1 MTAPCAEKES
11 MLHALLDGE
20 LDAANASSL
29 ETHLQS
35 CPACAQRLETLKAL
49 HERLAALPP
58 TPAPEALKGRIAA
71 MIGAEATRAHNGAA
85 RPKARPERPERPE
98 RPGRPGLLAGWL
110 AAGAMT
116 AVAASLVITP
126 LASGPSLPQQLAD
139 AHVRSLL
146 ADHLVDVPTSDRHVV
161 RPWFNGRIGF
171 NPPPAPDLAA
181 QGFPLVGG
189 RLDYAEGRPIAAI
202 VYRRRAHVINLF
214 VLPAPQGKLMGG
226 IQLPRPGPNPGGFS
240 MLHWTDKG
248 LDYWAVSDAEPG
260 ELQGFRAAF
269 EKAEG

>member
-1 MTAPCAEKES
+1 MSAPCPDKEP

-20 LDAANASSL
+20 LDAANASAL
-29 ETHLQS
+29 ETHLAA
-35 CPACAQRLETLKAL
+35 CPDCARRLEDLKAL
-49 HERLAALPP
+49 HERLTELPP
-58 TPAPEALKGRIAA
+58 TPAPEALKGRIEA
-71 MIGAEATRAHNGAA
+71 MIGAETRRAA
-85 RPKARPERPERPE
+85 RPAARWT
-98 RPGRPGLLAGWL
+98 RPGPLAGWL

-116 AVAASLVITP
+116 AVAASLVVTP
-126 LASGPSLPQQLAD
+126 LATGPSLPQQLAD

-171 NPPPAPDLAA
+171 APPPAPDLAA
-181 QGFPLVGG
+181 QGFPLIGG
-189 RLDYAEGRPIAAI
+189 RLDYADGRPIAAL

-214 VLPAPQGKLMGG
+214 VLPARRGLA
-226 IQLPRPGPNPGGFS
+226 LPRLGPARGGYA

-260 ELQGFRAAF
+260 ELNGFREAF
-269 EKAEG
+269 EKAAR

>member
-1 MTAPCAEKES
+1 MNAPCLDKES

-20 LDAANASSL
+20 LDAANASAL
-29 ETHLQS
+29 ETHLAA

-58 TPAPEALKGRIAA
+58 TPAPEALKGRIEA
-71 MIGAEATRAHNGAA
+71 MIGAEATKAA
-85 RPKARPERPERPE
+85 RRQARPA
-98 RPGRPGLLAGWL
+98 RPGLLAGWL

-116 AVAASLVITP
+116 AVAASLVVTP
-126 LASGPSLPQQLAD
+126 LATGPSLPQQLAD

-146 ADHLVDVPTSDRHVV
+146 ADHLVDVQTSDRHVV

-171 NPPPAPDLAA
+171 NPPPAPDLQA

-189 RLDYAEGRPIAAI
+189 RLDYADGRPIAAI

-226 IQLPRPGPNPGGFS
+226 VQLPRLGPNPGAFS

-248 LDYWAVSDAEPG
+248 LDYWAVSDADPA
-260 ELQGFRAAF
+260 ELKGFREAF

>member
-1 MTAPCAEKES
+1 MTAPCSDKEP

-20 LDAANASSL
+20 LDAANASAL

-35 CPACAQRLETLKAL
+35 CLACAQRLEMLKAL

-58 TPAPEALKGRIAA
+58 TPAPEALKARIEA
-71 MIGAEATRAHNGAA
+71 MIGREARKSS
-85 RPKARPERPERPE
+85 RLQPRER
-98 RPGRPGLLAGWL
+98 RPGLLAGWL

-116 AVAASLVITP
+116 AVAASLVVAPI
-126 LASGPSLPQQLAD
+126 AAGPSLPQQLAD
-139 AHVRSLL
+139 AHVRSLQ
-146 ADHLVDVPTSDRHVV
+146 ADHLVDIPTSDRHVV
-161 RPWFNGRIGF
+161 RPWFNGKIGF

-189 RLDYAEGRPIAAI
+189 RLDYADGRPIAAV

-214 VLPAPQGKLMGG
+214 VLPARGG
-226 IQLPRPGPNPGGFS
+226 LTLPRLGPAPDGYA

-248 LDYWAVSDAEPG
+248 LDYWAVSDAELS
-260 ELQGFRAAF
+260 ELNGFKEAF

>member
-1 MTAPCAEKES
+1 MTAPCADKEP

-20 LDAANASSL
+20 LDAANASAL
-29 ETHLQS
+29 ETHLQA
-35 CPACAQRLETLKAL
+35 CPACARRLQTLRTLHQRLAD
-49 HERLAALPP
+49 LPP
-58 TPAPEALKGRIAA
+58 TPAPAALKARIAA
-71 MIGAEATRAHNGAA
+71 MIGAEANKASQPPARAA
-85 RPKARPERPERPE
+85 
-98 RPGRPGLLAGWL
+98 RPGLLAGWL

-116 AVAASLVITP
+116 ALAASLVVTP
-126 LASGPSLPQQLAD
+126 MAVGPSLPQQLAD

-161 RPWFNGRIGF
+161 RPWFDGKIGF
-171 NPPPAPDLAA
+171 APPPAPDLED

-189 RLDYAEGRPIAAI
+189 RLDVADGRPIAAI

-214 VLPAPQGKLMGG
+214 VLPVRGG
-226 IQLPRPGPNPGGFS
+226 LSLPRLGPAPGGYA

-248 LDYWAVSDAEPG
+248 LDYWAVSDVEPD
-260 ELQGFRAAF
+260 ELKGFREAF

>member
-1 MTAPCAEKES
+1 MSTPCPDKEP

-20 LDAANASSL
+20 LDAANASAL
-29 ETHLQS
+29 ETHLAA

-49 HERLAALPP
+49 HARLADLPP
-58 TPAPEALKGRIAA
+58 TPAPDALKPRIEA
-71 MIGAEATRAHNGAA
+71 MIGREAKTAA
-85 RPKARPERPERPE
+85 RPHPRTA
-98 RPGRPGLLAGWL
+98 RPGLLAGWL

-116 AVAASLVITP
+116 AVAASLVVAPI
-126 LASGPSLPQQLAD
+126 AAGPSLPQQLAD
-139 AHVRSLL
+139 AHVRSLQ
-146 ADHLVDVPTSDRHVV
+146 ADHLVDIPTSDRHVV

-189 RLDYAEGRPIAAI
+189 RLDYADGRPIAAI

-214 VLPAPQGKLMGG
+214 VLPARSGLS
-226 IQLPRPGPNPGGFS
+226 LPRLGPAPDGYA

-248 LDYWAVSDAEPG
+248 LDYWAVSDAEQS
-260 ELQGFRAAF
+260 ELTGFKAAF
-269 EKAEG
+269 ERAEG

>member
-1 MTAPCAEKES
+1 MSAPCLDKEP

-20 LDAANASSL
+20 LDAANASAL

-49 HERLAALPP
+49 HERLAELPP
-58 TPAPEALKGRIAA
+58 TPAPEALKGRIEA
-71 MIGAEATRAHNGAA
+71 MIGREAKKAL
-85 RPKARPERPERPE
+85 RPSQRSP
-98 RPGRPGLLAGWL
+98 RPGLLAGWL

-116 AVAASLVITP
+116 AVAASLVVAPI
-126 LASGPSLPQQLAD
+126 ASGPSLPMQLAD
-139 AHVRSLL
+139 AHVRSLQ
-146 ADHLVDVPTSDRHVV
+146 ADHLVDIPTSDRHVV
-161 RPWFNGRIGF
+161 RPWFNGKIGF
-171 NPPPAPDLAA
+171 ASPPAPDLKD

-189 RLDYAEGRPIAAI
+189 RLDYANGRPIAAI

-214 VLPAPQGKLMGG
+214 VMPVSGG
-226 IQLPRPGPNPGGFS
+226 LQLPRLGSAPGGYA

-248 LDYWAVSDAEPG
+248 LDYWAVSDAELG
-260 ELQGFRAAF
+260 ELKGFREAF